1 MKLFNIV
8 LAVTF
13 ASLPAVAAANKHEN
27 SKHGDA
33 KSIFVAYEDESLFKN
48 FPKSMNELETHY
60 LVGSSDKLSS
70 YSKQENRKQFS
81 VDSFQSKFESE
92 DKHSEG
98 NRWFFGYIFLI
109 GNSYD
114 HLSFGMDNDDRNHS
128 STKGFGEYC
137 KKLDWDNHG
146 WDGHHGFENDH
157 ESNNNHAPVPEPS
170 AYALMLAGLLML
182 VFHKRRSN

>member
-92 DKHSEG
+92 DKHSEA

-109 GNSYD
+109 GNSSD
-114 HLSFGMDNDDRNHS
+114 HLSFVMDNDDRNHS

-137 KKLDWDNHG
+137 KKLNWDNHG
-146 WDGHHGFENDH
+146 WDDHHGFENDH